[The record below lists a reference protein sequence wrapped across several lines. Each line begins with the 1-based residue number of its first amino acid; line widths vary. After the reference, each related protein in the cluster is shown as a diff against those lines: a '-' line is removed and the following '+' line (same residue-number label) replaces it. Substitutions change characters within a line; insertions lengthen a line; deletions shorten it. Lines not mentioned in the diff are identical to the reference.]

1 MSMIS
6 VVMFTE
12 PLEIVNVKRPAS
24 GGVKL
29 KEPIP
34 FTSVAARVP
43 ETGLIPAYSGPE

>member
-6 VVMFTE
+6 VVMSTE
-12 PLEIVNVKRPAS
+12 PLEIVNVKRPVS

-29 KEPIP
+29 KEPIL
-34 FTSVAARVP
+34 FTSFAARVP

>member
-34 FTSVAARVP
+34 FYQRCGEGARN
-43 ETGLIPAYSGPE
+43 GLNSCVQWS

>member
-12 PLEIVNVKRPAS
+12 PLEIANVKRPAS